1 MPTPAER
8 RALFFLSALLVLGG
22 TVRAYAALAT
32 HAAPSALETAD
43 LDQQIQDVDSARSR
57 TKKPT
62 RKGRR
67 AHSTVHDTTGEFN
80 VPAGAASSQRT
91 PPTERAPAFVKLP
104 RRTRK
109 PRDSSTAATDV
120 HIDMDVAT
128 AADIERLPR
137 IGPTLARRIVANRD
151 SLGPFGDLEG
161 LKRVRGIG
169 PALARILAPHV
180 TFSLQPRPHGVDR
193 PDGRGA
199 VRKPRRSRARVSD
212 PP

>member
-22 TVRAYAALAT
+22 TVRAYAALAS
-32 HAAPSALETAD
+32 HSAPSALEMAD
-43 LDQQIQDVDSARSR
+43 LDRQIHDVDSARSR
-57 TKKPT
+57 TRKPT
-62 RKGRR
+62 RKPRR
-67 AHSTVHDTTGEFN
+67 AHSSIHDTTTEING
-80 VPAGAASSQRT
+80 PAGSASAQT
-91 PPTERAPAFVKLP
+91 PPVEQTPALVQLP

-109 PRDSSTAATDV
+109 RRDSSTTATNV
-120 HIDMDVAT
+120 HVDMDVAT
-128 AADIERLPR
+128 AAEIERLPR

-161 LKRVRGIG
+161 LKRVRGVGSAI
-169 PALARILAPHV
+169 ARILAPHV
-180 TFSLQPRPHGVDR
+180 TFSLQPRPPRVDR
-193 PDGRGA
+193 PDARGA

>member
-22 TVRAYAALAT
+22 TVRAYAALAS
-32 HAAPSALETAD
+32 HSAPSALEMAD
-43 LDQQIQDVDSARSR
+43 LDRQIHDVDSARAR
-57 TKKPT
+57 TRKPT
-62 RKGRR
+62 RQPRR
-67 AHSTVHDTTGEFN
+67 AHSPIHDTTNEIN
-80 VPAGAASSQRT
+80 VPAGAASAQT
-91 PPTERAPAFVKLP
+91 PPVEQTPALVQLP

-109 PRDSSTAATDV
+109 RRDSSTTATNV
-120 HIDMDVAT
+120 HVDMDVAT
-128 AADIERLPR
+128 AAEIERLPR

-161 LKRVRGIG
+161 LKRVRGVG

-180 TFSLQPRPHGVDR
+180 TFSLQPRPPRVDR
-193 PDGRGA
+193 PDARGA
-199 VRKPRRSRARVSD
+199 VRKPRRSRARVPD

>member
-22 TVRAYAALAT
+22 TVRAYAALAA
-32 HAAPSALETAD
+32 HSAPSSLETAD
-43 LDQQIQDVDSARSR
+43 LDRQIHDVDSARAR

-62 RKGRR
+62 RKPRR
-67 AHSTVHDTTGEFN
+67 THSDTTDEFN
-80 VPAGAASSQRT
+80 VPAGSASSQSKA
-91 PPTERAPAFVKLP
+91 PVERAPAFVKLP

-109 PRDSSTAATDV
+109 PRDSSTTRSDV
-120 HIDMDVAT
+120 HVDMDVAT
-128 AADIERLPR
+128 AAEIERLPR
-137 IGPTLARRIVANRD
+137 IGPTLARRIVADRD

-161 LKRVRGIG
+161 LQRVRGVG

-180 TFSLQPRPHGVDR
+180 TFSLQPRPPRVDR

-199 VRKPRRSRARVSD
+199 VRKQRRSRARVPD